1 MTLQEIIKILQDI
14 ALTQPNVRSV
24 GEGDIYDTLNAEG
37 STRYAYFFITQ
48 NKHTQTE
55 DTDRYS
61 LNVFYIDRLED
72 DKSNKLQIQ
81 SIGKE
86 VLSNIFNTFADDF
99 DADFSGVDFQVF
111 TERFSDYCAGVYAT
125 VTFEVMRDGSCPDYY
140 GDKYVPFI
148 PIKIINQT
156 KAVKFTSNGIYDIT
170 YDSDFTGLES
180 VVVDVDVDSS
190 QYYDQGYNEG
200 YSQGYTNGETE
211 GYGQGYANGYTGGYT
226 EGETQGISSGI
237 EQGRQQVI
245 NESEDLYVSENGV
258 YEGANLYKKV
268 EVNVDVEAQYNKGY
282 EDGEKAATE
291 NTVVLDVTENG
302 TIYTKYA
309 DIPEWNEPLTGD
321 DFYSYA
327 LLEGNTYF
335 NTGYVGNEYSVVE
348 FWFKYDDTITQGSS
362 MGTIVGKQGSGG
374 TDIMKLRA
382 NNYATEVFI
391 VERKG
396 TQGSSNIKITKDVW
410 HKIKLS
416 YEGLWVDGERMV
428 TYITVP
434 EFTDNV
440 PFCINGTTGWEYG
453 GSGYYGMVKIDD
465 NVYIPTA
472 TGFINRGTGE
482 PLDVKGTNYKF
493 FRMEPPVPIENLIK
507 QVDVN
512 VKVKV
517 AKDGIKLG
525 YWTVTEIPEY
535 LDFSDAS
542 DLSYMFYSCYYLTSL
557 NNPTL
562 QYLKPINL
570 EHCFEYARKIGG
582 DISVLAT
589 WDVSNVTNMGNFFY
603 QTYLTDCS
611 VISNWNVS
619 NVTNMSYCFNGTYIT
634 DYSFIANWNTS
645 KVADMSNMIGYSN
658 AVKCP
663 AIDCSGLSGK
673 NKYPFTY
680 YSDCKT
686 FTDFGGF
693 INAKMSSDNNY
704 CLVKFPNLTYESWL
718 NVIDGLYDFTG
729 NGETP
734 NSSQGTMKLHP
745 NAYNLLTEDDIARA
759 TNKGWS
765 LT

>member
-55 DTDRYS
+55 DVDRYS

-156 KAVKFTSNGIYDIT
+156 KQVKFTSNGIYDIT
-170 YDSDFTGLES
+170 YDSDFTGLEN

-282 EDGEKAATE
+282 EDGANAASADA
-291 NTVVLDVTENG
+291 VVLDVSSNG

-309 DIPEWNEPLTGD
+309 DMPEWNEPLTGD

-327 LLEGNTYF
+327 MIKNATYF
-335 NTGYVGNEYSVVE
+335 NTMYVGTVNSVVE
-348 FWFKYDDTITQGSS
+348 FWYKYDDSIINYG
-362 MGTIVGKQGSGG
+362 MGTVVGKQGPVGN
-374 TDIMKLRA
+374 DIMKIRTD
-382 NNYATEVFI
+382 NNTNQTFI
-391 VERKG
+391 FELEGNDSRSFVL
-396 TQGSSNIKITKDVW
+396 TKDVW
-410 HKIKLS
+410 HKIRFS
-416 YEGLWVDGERMV
+416 VEGVWVDDEMILSDFKTPV
-428 TYITVP
+428 FDTDTTFYINSTAS
-434 EFTDNV
+434 
-440 PFCINGTTGWEYG
+440 WAY
-453 GSGYYGMVKIDD
+453 GSGGYFGMVKIDD
-465 NVYIPTA
+465 NVYIPTSK
-472 TGFINRGTGE
+472 GFINRATGE
-482 PLDVKGTNYKF
+482 LLKMTGNNYAFESKEKIVPLD
-493 FRMEPPVPIENLIK
+493 NLIK
-507 QVDVN
+507 QVN
-512 VKVKV
+512 VKIPFKAYDVETGLNLSFQYSNMTAIPDYINFEGKTNWWSCFEQCKKLQDIT
-517 AKDGIKLG
+517 ALRNIKLNNA
-525 YWTVTEIPEY
+525 EY
-535 LDFSDAS
+535 MFNYCNLLTDLSVADTWDFSDCTNMIYMLNS
-542 DLSYMFYSCYYLTSL
+542 TGIVDLSVSSQWGTS
-557 NNPTL
+557 
-562 QYLKPINL
+562 K
-570 EHCFEYARKIGG
+570 
-582 DISVLAT
+582 
-589 WDVSNVTNMGNFFY
+589 VTNMAYLLGASNL
-603 QTYLTDCS
+603 QTVGTLDCTS
-611 VISNWNVS
+611 LS
-619 NVTNMSYCFNGTYIT
+619 
-634 DYSFIANWNTS
+634 DSFS
-645 KVADMSNMIGYSN
+645 SSPMYF
-658 AVKCP
+658 
-663 AIDCSGLSGK
+663 CSTKLK
-673 NKYPFTY
+673 NL
-680 YSDCKT
+680 
-686 FTDFGGF
+686 GGF
-693 INAKMSSDNNY
+693 LNIKASLEYTYASPARCPDLTKESYINIFN
-704 CLVKFPNLTYESWL
+704 
-718 NVIDGLYDFTG
+718 GLYDFTA

-734 NSSQGTMKLHP
+734 NSNQGKIKLHS
-745 NAYNLLTEDDIARA
+745 NAYTFLTDDEIAIC
-759 TNKGWS
+759 TNKGWTVS
-765 LT
+765 

>member
-1 MTLQEIIKILQDI
+1 MTLQDIIKILQDI

-61 LNVFYIDRLED
+61 LNVFYVDRLED
-72 DKSNKLQIQ
+72 DKKNKLQIQ

-86 VLSNIFNTFADDF
+86 VLGNVFNTFSEDF
-99 DADFSGVDFQVF
+99 DAEFTGVEYQVF

-125 VTFEVMRDGSCPDYY
+125 VTFEVMRDAGCADYY

-302 TIYTKYA
+302 TYYTKYA
-309 DIPEWNEPLTGD
+309 DIPEWNEPLTGE

-327 LLEGNTYF
+327 LLDGNTYF

-348 FWFKYDDTITQGSS
+348 FWFKYDDSISMGT
-362 MGTIVGKQGSGG
+362 MGTIVGKQGSDG

-382 NNYATEVFI
+382 SNYASEAFF

-396 TQGSSNIKITKDVW
+396 VQEIGNIKITKDVW

-428 TYITVP
+428 TYTSVP

-453 GSGYYGMVKIDD
+453 GNGYYGMVKIDD

-472 TGFINRGTGE
+472 KGFINKNTGE
-482 PLDVKGTNYKF
+482 PLEVKGTNYKF
-493 FRMEPPVPIENLIK
+493 FRMEQPVPIENLIK
-507 QVDVN
+507 QVN
-512 VKVKV
+512 VKVPIKAYDTETGINLSFFNSTMKV
-517 AKDGIKLG
+517 IPDYINFEGKTNWLRCFEQCKNLQDITVLRNIKLNNA
-525 YWTVTEIPEY
+525 EY
-535 LDFSDAS
+535 MFNYCNLLTDLSVADTWDFSDCTNMTYMLNS
-542 DLSYMFYSCYYLTSL
+542 TGIVDLSVSSQWDTS
-557 NNPTL
+557 
-562 QYLKPINL
+562 K
-570 EHCFEYARKIGG
+570 
-582 DISVLAT
+582 
-589 WDVSNVTNMGNFFY
+589 VTNMAYLLSASNL
-603 QTYLTDCS
+603 QTVGTLDCTS
-611 VISNWNVS
+611 I
-619 NVTNMSYCFNGTYIT
+619 TGSYS
-634 DYSFIANWNTS
+634 YSPMYF
-645 KVADMSNMIGYSN
+645 
-658 AVKCP
+658 
-663 AIDCSGLSGK
+663 CSQDLK
-673 NKYPFTY
+673 NL
-680 YSDCKT
+680 
-686 FTDFGGF
+686 GGF
-693 INAKMSSDNNY
+693 LNIKTSFVASYASPARCPDLTKESYINIFN
-704 CLVKFPNLTYESWL
+704 
-718 NVIDGLYDFTG
+718 GLYDFTA

-734 NSSQGTMKLHP
+734 NSNQGKIKLHS
-745 NAYNLLTEDDIARA
+745 NAYTFLTDDEIAIA
-759 TNKGWS
+759 TNKGWTVS
-765 LT
+765 

>member
-140 GDKYVPFI
+140 GNKYVPFI

-156 KAVKFTSNGIYDIT
+156 KSVKFTSNGIYDIT

-268 EVNVDVEAQYNKGY
+268 EVNVDVDTYYDKGY
-282 EDGEKAATE
+282 EDGEKAATDG
-291 NTVVLDVTENG
+291 TVVLDVTENG

-309 DIPEWNEPLTGD
+309 DIPEWNEPLTGE

-327 LLEGNTYF
+327 TINNGTYF
-335 NTGYVGNEYSVVE
+335 NTMYVGTVNSVVE
-348 FWFKYDDTITQGSS
+348 FWYKYDDSISGGSL
-362 MGTIVGKQGSGG
+362 GTVVGKQG
-374 TDIMKLRA
+374 TDGNDI
-382 NNYATEVFI
+382 
-391 VERKG
+391 
-396 TQGSSNIKITKDVW
+396 IKIRTDNPTNQTFIFELEGNDNKSFVLTKDVW
-410 HKIKLS
+410 HKIRFS
-416 YEGLWVDGERMV
+416 VEGVWVDDEMILSDFKTPV
-428 TYITVP
+428 
-434 EFTDNV
+434 FDTDTT
-440 PFCINGTTGWEYG
+440 FCINGTPTWAY
-453 GSGYYGMVKIDD
+453 GSGGYFGMVKIDD
-465 NVYIPTA
+465 NVYIPTSK
-472 TGFINRGTGE
+472 GFINRATGE
-482 PLDVKGTNYKF
+482 LLKESGSDYVFKKIEEIVPLD
-493 FRMEPPVPIENLIK
+493 NLIK
-507 QVDVN
+507 QVN
-512 VKVKV
+512 VKVPIKAYDIEAGLNLTFFKSSMKV
-517 AKDGIKLG
+517 IPDYINFEGKTNWLRCFEECKNLQDITALRNIKLNNA
-525 YWTVTEIPEY
+525 EY
-535 LDFSDAS
+535 MFNYCKLLTDLSVADTWDFSDCTNMTYMLNS
-542 DLSYMFYSCYYLTSL
+542 TGIVDLSVSSQWDTS
-557 NNPTL
+557 
-562 QYLKPINL
+562 K
-570 EHCFEYARKIGG
+570 
-582 DISVLAT
+582 
-589 WDVSNVTNMGNFFY
+589 VTNMGYLLCASNL
-603 QTYLTDCS
+603 QTVGTLDCTS
-611 VISNWNVS
+611 
-619 NVTNMSYCFNGTYIT
+619 IT
-634 DYSFIANWNTS
+634 GSYSFNP
-645 KVADMSNMIGYSN
+645 MYF
-658 AVKCP
+658 
-663 AIDCSGLSGK
+663 CSQNLK
-673 NKYPFTY
+673 NL
-680 YSDCKT
+680 
-686 FTDFGGF
+686 GGF
-693 INAKMSSDNNY
+693 LNIKSSFVQSY
-704 CLVKFPNLTYESWL
+704 ASPARCPNLTKESYI
-718 NVIDGLYDFTG
+718 NIFNGLYDFTA

-734 NSSQGTMKLHP
+734 NSTQGNIKLHS
-745 NAYNLLTEDDIARA
+745 NAYAFLTDDEIAIC
-759 TNKGWS
+759 TNKGWTVS
-765 LT
+765 

>member
-1 MTLQEIIKILQDI
+1 MTIYEIIDVLQKI

-24 GEGDIYDTLNAEG
+24 GEGDIYETLNAEG
-37 STRYAYFFITQ
+37 STKYAYFFITQ

-55 DTDRYS
+55 DVDRYG

-72 DKSNKLQIQ
+72 DKGNKLQVQ

-86 VLSNIFNTFADDF
+86 VLTNVFKTFARDF
-99 DADFSGVDFQVF
+99 DAEFDGAEFQPF

-125 VTFEVMRDGSCPDYY
+125 VTFEVMRDTSCPDYY
-140 GDKYVPFI
+140 GGQYIPFV
-148 PIKIINQT
+148 PIKIFNQT
-156 KAVKFTSNGIYDIT
+156 KEVQYTLNGQYTVSFDDG
-170 YDSDFTGLES
+170 YTGLDN
-180 VVVDVDVDSS
+180 VVIDVNVDSS

-200 YSQGYTNGETE
+200 YSSGYTQGETE
-211 GYGQGYANGYTGGYT
+211 GYGNGYANGYT

-237 EQGRQQVI
+237 DQGRQQVRD
-245 NESEDLYVSENGV
+245 EAEDLYVAENGV

-268 EVNVDVEAQYNKGY
+268 EVAIDVTEQYNKGY
-282 EDGEKAATE
+282 EDGANAASADA
-291 NTVVLDVTENG
+291 VVLDITENG

-327 LLEGNTYF
+327 LLKNNTYF

-348 FWFKYDDTITQGSS
+348 FWFKYDDSLGTGL

-382 NNYATEVFI
+382 NNYLSESFI

-396 TQGSSNIKITKDVW
+396 VSNSGNITITKDVW

-416 YEGLWVDGERMV
+416 YEGLWVDDERV
-428 TYITVP
+428 LTYTDVP

-453 GSGYYGMVKIDD
+453 GNGYYGMVKIDD

-482 PLDVKGTNYKF
+482 PLEVKGTDYKF
-493 FRMEPPVPIENLIK
+493 FGLEQPVLLENLIK

-517 AKDGIKLG
+517 SQNGIKMSN
-525 YWTVTEIPEY
+525 WTVDDVPNY
-535 LDFSDAS
+535 LDFSNTS
-542 DLSYMFYSCYYLTSL
+542 DLSYMFYDCGKLTTL
-557 NNPTL
+557 NNSTL
-562 QYLKPINL
+562 QNLKPINL
-570 EHCFEYARKIGG
+570 HRCFYNSSKIN
-582 DISVLAT
+582 DFSVLST
-589 WDVSNVTNMGNFFY
+589 WDTSKC
-603 QTYLTDCS
+603 TD
-611 VISNWNVS
+611 
-619 NVTNMSYCFNGTYIT
+619 MSYCFYQVHI
-634 DYSFIANWNTS
+634 DDFSFLSTWDTS
-645 KVADMSNMIGYSN
+645 KVTDMDYMINSSYL
-658 AVKCP
+658 VKVP
-663 AIDCSGLSGK
+663 AIDCGGLTAK
-673 NKYPFTY
+673 NKYPFRY
-680 YSDCKT
+680 YSDCNT

-693 INAKMSSDNNY
+693 RNAKMSSDNAY
-704 CLVKFPNLTYESWL
+704 VLAKFPNLTYESWL

-734 NSSQGTMKLHP
+734 NSSQGKLKLHP
-745 NAYNLLTEDDIARA
+745 NAYNLLTEEDIAVA
-759 TNKGWS
+759 TGKGWS
-765 LT
+765 LM